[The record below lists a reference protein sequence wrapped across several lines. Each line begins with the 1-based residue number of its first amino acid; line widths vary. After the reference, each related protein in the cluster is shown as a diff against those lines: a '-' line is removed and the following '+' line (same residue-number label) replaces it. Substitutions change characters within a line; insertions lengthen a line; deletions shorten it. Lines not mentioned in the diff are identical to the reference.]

1 MWTEAQRLHSSDTR
15 SGFERAGKGKPDVS
29 DRAIFFAP
37 GSFQLD
43 AGQMKSK
50 WIENSRAGYY
60 LGRTEEGV
68 WLLHKGSSKRYDD
81 RTKRVVMKN
90 YYVQEEALLIQTA
103 APLMAPNNELLPNF
117 PRNAQLRE
125 LMMAKTRAHRSVM
138 RAVSGN
144 TQTTMNAEMHRNEQ
158 MRRRATRR

>member
-1 MWTEAQRLHSSDTR
+1 
-15 SGFERAGKGKPDVS
+15 
-29 DRAIFFAP
+29 
-37 GSFQLD
+37 
-43 AGQMKSK
+43 
-50 WIENSRAGYY
+50 
-60 LGRTEEGV
+60 
-68 WLLHKGSSKRYDD
+68 
-81 RTKRVVMKN
+81 MKN